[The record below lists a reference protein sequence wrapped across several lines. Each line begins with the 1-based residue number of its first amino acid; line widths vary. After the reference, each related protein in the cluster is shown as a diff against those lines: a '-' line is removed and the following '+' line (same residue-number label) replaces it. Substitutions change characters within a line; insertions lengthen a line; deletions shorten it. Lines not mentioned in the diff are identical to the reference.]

1 MSADLQTFDF
11 TGKQIRVVSVDG
23 LPFFVAADVCAVLGL
38 AGAASQH
45 LRRLDADE
53 KGVIQIHTPGGSQ
66 RVLAVNE
73 GGLYQLILRSDKP
86 EAKAFSK
93 WVTKIVLPEIRR
105 TGRYEPKAD
114 DLFETLGVEI
124 SLFNH
129 DVQRDQSKAFAAA
142 TSHKD
147 RIIDGRIKMCLAVTG
162 RTPKRVREQGQALG
176 LSKRD
181 RESAP
186 QVLRAIG
193 DIGAPVY
200 AAINLM
206 VSSGTP
212 LHDATKLKPELETN
226 FSSLRETL
234 LKGGVSERHFAKI
247 PRERVAQLLAD
258 HESQRQALDH
268 QLLLDLGG

>member
-1 MSADLQTFDF
+1 MSADLVPIVMGNVGEALVPAVDSRELHAALGVKSPHRNWIVERVKDARLVRGRDF
-11 TGKQIRVVSVDG
+11 EVS
-23 LPFFVAADVCAVLGL
+23 
-38 AGAASQH
+38 QKKM
-45 LRRLDADE
+45 R
-53 KGVIQIHTPGGSQ
+53 
-66 RVLAVNE
+66 N
-73 GGLYQLILRSDKP
+73 
-86 EAKAFSK
+86 
-93 WVTKIVLPEIRR
+93 
-105 TGRYEPKAD
+105 TGRPQVSYLISIDAAKHVAMLERTEMGRKIRAYFIAVEKRLKPTDAS

-147 RIIDGRIKMCLAVTG
+147 RIIDGRVKMCLAVTG
-162 RTPKRVREQGQALG
+162 RTPKRVREQGEALG

-247 PRERVAQLLAD
+247 PRERVAQLLSD
-258 HESQRQALDH
+258 HEAQRQALDR